1 MVKKSFQKYI
11 IVDRSKKGHMMSQT
25 DLYSK
30 NLKSSENFLRNSI
43 NYNQSNILSTFFVPV
58 CVIVEAEQLIVQ
70 SIMVV
75 RFNFGGYF
83 FQGFCG

>member
-1 MVKKSFQKYI
+1 
-11 IVDRSKKGHMMSQT
+11 MMSQT

-58 CVIVEAEQLIVQ
+58 CVIVDAEQLIVQ

>member
-1 MVKKSFQKYI
+1 MTSGEF
-11 IVDRSKKGHMMSQT
+11 SKK
-25 DLYSK
+25 
-30 NLKSSENFLRNSI
+30 FSI
-43 NYNQSNILSTFFVPV
+43 NYNKSTIWSTFFVPV
-58 CVIVEAEQLIVQ
+58 CVIADAEQLIVQ